1 MKLIVGLG
9 NPGRSYARHR
19 HNVGFMVVDVLAKR
33 HGVGVKKALHDA
45 KTGRGRV
52 AGADAM
58 LAKPQLY
65 MNRSGYSVGPLF
77 EYFKCDPD
85 DLIVVHDDI
94 DLAFGQI
101 KVVHAAGHGGHNGVR
116 SIVDEIGHTSFFRV
130 RVGVGR
136 PEPPLDPA
144 DYVLQKF
151 ADDEKEKAAQ
161 MVERAADAVEDLL
174 KLPLKEVQQRYH

>member
-9 NPGRSYARHR
+9 NPGRSYVRHR
-19 HNVGFMVVDVLAKR
+19 HNIGFMAVDVLAKR
-33 HGVGVKKALHDA
+33 HGVGVKKKLCDA
-45 KTGRGRV
+45 KTGKGSV
-52 AGADAM
+52 KGVEAM
-58 LAKPQLY
+58 LVKPQLY

-101 KVVHAAGHGGHNGVR
+101 KVVHTAGHGGHNGVR
-116 SIVDEIGHTSFFRV
+116 SIVDELGHTSFYRV

-136 PEPPLDPA
+136 PEAPMDPA

-151 ADDEKEKAAQ
+151 ADDEKEAVAEF
-161 MVERAADAVEDLL
+161 VERAADAVEDLL
-174 KLPLKEVQQRYH
+174 QMPFKDVQQKYH